1 MILSRFAQ
9 SVLSLGG
16 STWKTLSDW
25 FGRRPRPFPVFLRPG
40 SPPVFP
46 DPADAD
52 SHGLI
57 AVGGDLS
64 PDRLLAAYRI
74 GIFPWYDAS
83 TPILWWSP
91 DPRAVFELDGFHV
104 SRRLARTVRSGKFR
118 VTFDAAF
125 AEVIE
130 ACSQREEGTWLTRAM
145 KDAYVELHRLGHAH
159 SVEVWVDDA
168 LAGGV
173 YGVASGGLFA
183 GESMFARV
191 RDGSKVA
198 LVHLFEHLRER
209 GFVLFDA
216 QYLNEHTESLG
227 GREISREAY
236 LGRLAEAL
244 GREVPLSWRQV
255 S

>member
-1 MILSRFAQ
+1 MILSRFAR

-16 STWKTLSDW
+16 STWKTLADW
-25 FGRRPRPFPVFLRPG
+25 FGRRPRPFPVFLRPAARRS
-40 SPPVFP
+40 SPTPP
-46 DPADAD
+46 RADR
-52 SHGLI
+52 HGLI

-64 PDRLLAAYRI
+64 ADRLLAAYRR

-104 SRRLARTVRSGKFR
+104 SRRLARTIRSGKFR

-125 AEVIE
+125 AEVVE
-130 ACSQREEGTWLTRAM
+130 ACSEREEGTWITPAM

-159 SVEVWVDDA
+159 SVEVWA
-168 LAGGV
+168 ATRSPAGST
-173 YGVASGGLFA
+173 ASRWA
-183 GESMFARV
+183 ACSRASRCSPASATAP
-191 RDGSKVA
+191 RWRWCTSSSTS
-198 LVHLFEHLRER
+198 RER

-216 QYLNEHTESLG
+216 QYLNDHTESLG
-227 GREISREAY
+227 GREISREEY

-244 GREVPLSWRQV
+244 RREVRFAV
-255 S
+255 IV